1 MQTYHFFRDHP
12 TLTEWR
18 MHVTPIARTSGGGD
32 IDLVYG
38 ENSLRHA
45 KNKNT
50 FRTHANLAKHV
61 IVESLRS
68 SRVNYSV
75 RHVS

>member
-1 MQTYHFFRDHP
+1 MQTYHFFRCHP

-18 MHVTPIARTSGGGD
+18 MHVTPIARTSGGE

-75 RHVS
+75 RPVS